1 MNYSE
6 FLQRKAIVDQP
17 TGLTEIPA
25 LNPMLF
31 SFQSDITKWALRRGR
46 AAVFAG
52 CGCGKSFIQCEW
64 ARILSEIVG
73 VKVLILAPLAV
84 AQQTVREAAK
94 FGIAVKYCRHQSE
107 IGEALIVITNYEM
120 MEKFD
125 PSFFGAIVLDES
137 SILKSYSGKT
147 RNQIIDAFQRTPYR
161 LACTATPAPNDY
173 MELGNHAEFLGVMSR
188 SEMLSM
194 FFVHDGGDTSKW
206 RLKGH
211 AEQDFWKWL
220 ASWAVMLRMPSDL
233 GYDDGDFKLPPLEI
247 HNHVVDMDHI
257 MPSNG
262 ELFPM
267 PARTLNERR
276 GARRDSLGECSKRI
290 AQIVGENISN
300 KWLIWCNLNKEQEA
314 VEKLFGKECISI
326 YGSLSNDEKEKR
338 LMAWLENDVPVLVS
352 KPSIIGFGLNLQI
365 CSRVIFFGLSDS
377 YEQFYQ
383 AVRRCWRFGQTKP
396 VDVYV
401 VTSNLEGAVLENI
414 RRKEADAERMAGE
427 MVKHMHLIN
436 EANIKGVEREKT
448 EYKPKIKMELPQWAT
463 M

>member
-6 FLQRKAIVDQP
+6 FLRNKAIIDQP

-31 SFQSDITKWALRRGR
+31 NFQADITKWALRRGR

-52 CGCGKSFIQCEW
+52 CGCGKSFIQVEW
-64 ARILSEIVG
+64 ARVISELVG
-73 VKVLILAPLAV
+73 VNVLILAPLAV

-107 IGEALIVITNYEM
+107 VGDSRIVITNYEM
-120 MEKFD
+120 LEHFD
-125 PSFFGAIVLDES
+125 PSAFGAIVLDES
-137 SILKSYSGKT
+137 SILKSYSGVI
-147 RNQIIDAFQRTPYR
+147 RNQIIETFQQTPYR

-194 FFVHDGGDTSKW
+194 FFIHDGGDTAKW

-233 GYDDGDFKLPPLEI
+233 GYDDGAFNLPPIEF
-247 HNHVVDMDHI
+247 HNHIVDVDRAE
-257 MPSNG
+257 SNSDT
-262 ELFPM
+262 LFRM
-267 PARTLNERR
+267 PAITLMERR
-276 GARRDSLGECSKRI
+276 TERRASTDARVKIAADLINSSKE
-290 AQIVGENISN
+290 Q
-300 KWLIWCNLNKEQEA
+300 WLVWCDMNKESEA
-314 VEKLFGKECISI
+314 LYNSI
-326 YGSLSNDEKEKR
+326 NGAIEVQGSHLPEYKIQAALGFIDGTYR
-338 LMAWLENDVPVLVS
+338 VLVS
-352 KPSIIGFGLNLQI
+352 KPSIFGFGMNLQN
-365 CSRVIFFGLSDS
+365 CHNAAFVGLSDS
-377 YEQFYQ
+377 YERFYQ

-396 VDVYV
+396 VNIHII
-401 VTSNLEGAVLENI
+401 TAETEGAVLENI
-414 RRKEADAERMAGE
+414 QRKEKDAERMASE

-436 EANIKGVEREKT
+436 EQNIRGLARET
-448 EYKPKIKMELPQWAT
+448 TAYNPREPMRLPDWIAA
-463 M
+463 